1 MGLPPPYPLQ
11 MRPKM
16 FLNLIGVRW
25 EPPYTYYL
33 VQYLARRIKWDL
45 PFPGQ
50 GSQCRARGGRQS
62 CIVSSWLNIILAGW
76 LAGWLAG
83 CMFLFQT
90 PCTVH
95 QTNLPP
101 HRCSK
106 RALFGFDMFGLFLMF
121 FCVAQTPLNYSRFE
135 VIIKLDL
142 YTNPSV
148 VYIRLHHVAS
158 VES

>member
-1 MGLPPPYPLQ
+1 MASWLNTKTRGGAPPTYLVQ

-16 FLNLIGVRW
+16 LLNLIGVRW

-76 LAGWLAG
+76 LASHGWLAG
-83 CMFLFQT
+83 WLYVSISNPLHTAPNQSTFSPLQQASSFWFWHVWLISDVFLCGSNSTQ
-90 PCTVH
+90 
-95 QTNLPP
+95 L
-101 HRCSK
+101 
-106 RALFGFDMFGLFLMF
+106 L
-121 FCVAQTPLNYSRFE
+121 
-135 VIIKLDL
+135 
-142 YTNPSV
+142 SV
-148 VYIRLHHVAS
+148 WGHY
-158 VES
+158 